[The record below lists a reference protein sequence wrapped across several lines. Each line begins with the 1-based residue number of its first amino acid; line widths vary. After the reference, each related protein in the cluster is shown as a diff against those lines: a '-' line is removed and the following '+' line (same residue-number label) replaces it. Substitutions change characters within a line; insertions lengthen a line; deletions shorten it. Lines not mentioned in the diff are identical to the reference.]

1 VEIFAP
7 GGIIKTMDARL
18 LVAHANA
25 DAKQIRLGAETL
37 IGRSPECNLRI
48 ASGQVSRRHCLI
60 KVADERVLVRDLGS
74 ANGTR
79 LNGQAIAA
87 EQDVPIPP
95 GSTLVV
101 GPLKFIVQFTPPKD
115 DGDTELLYRSGQGES
130 SETHDVQAMATAPM
144 ADGEETKDYPPSRT
158 RKRGVPPPFVV
169 SGENADSLGD
179 QDPSNAD
186 RERGQ
191 SQSVQARSTEA
202 DFGPVSSET
211 VFDVSLEDQ
220 AAADAKRRRDAAG
233 AERPP
238 VGAETDFVFEEE
250 DLRQLA
256 SAIEDELAARPA
268 PEASATEGAPD
279 PQAAQQAGWRFLDML
294 RRPKKPAAAPGE
306 VAPPPP
312 AAASGDDDALQK
324 FLKDQ

>member
-1 VEIFAP
+1 
-7 GGIIKTMDARL
+7 MDARL
-18 LVAHANA
+18 LVAHTNA

-60 KVADERVLVRDLGS
+60 KVAEELVSVRDLGS

-87 EQDVPIPP
+87 EEDVVVPP

-101 GPLKFIVQFTPPKD
+101 GPLKFIVQFTPPKND
-115 DGDTELLYRSGQGES
+115 DDTALLYQSGQSES
-130 SETHDVQAMATAPM
+130 SGSHDVQAMATAPV

-158 RKRGVPPPFVV
+158 RKRGVPPPVVV
-169 SGENADSLGD
+169 SGEGVGD
-179 QDPSNAD
+179 GPSDSNAEGD
-186 RERGQ
+186 RGENR
-191 SQSVQARSTEA
+191 SVQARTTEA
-202 DFGPVSSET
+202 EFGPISGET

-220 AAADAKRRRDAAG
+220 AAAQARKLRDAA
-233 AERPP
+233 AAQHSP

-256 SAIEDELAARPA
+256 SAVEEALAAPPA
-268 PEASATEGAPD
+268 AATTSPVEDSHPEKP
-279 PQAAQQAGWRFLDML
+279 PQQAGWRLLEML
-294 RRPKKPAAAPGE
+294 RRPKKPAANREDAPS
-306 VAPPPP
+306 PPP
-312 AAASGDDDALQK
+312 APPDADDALQN

>member
-1 VEIFAP
+1 
-7 GGIIKTMDARL
+7 MDARL

-60 KVADERVLVRDLGS
+60 KVAEELVSVRDLGS

-87 EQDVPIPP
+87 EEDVIIPP

-115 DGDTELLYRSGQGES
+115 DGDTELLYRSGQSES
-130 SETHDVQAMATAPM
+130 SGTHDVQAMAAAPV
-144 ADGEETKDYPPSRT
+144 ADGEETKDYPPSRR
-158 RKRGVPPPFVV
+158 RKRGVPPPVVV
-169 SGENADSLGD
+169 SGEGAGD
-179 QDPSNAD
+179 GPGDSNAD
-186 RERGQ
+186 RDRGQ
-191 SQSVQARSTEA
+191 NRSVQARTTEA
-202 DFGPVSSET
+202 DFGPVSGET

-220 AAADAKRRRDAAG
+220 AAADAKKLRDAAG
-233 AERPP
+233 AQRSP

-250 DLRQLA
+250 DLRRLA
-256 SAIEDELAARPA
+256 SAVEEALAAPPA
-268 PEASATEGAPD
+268 PGTSPVEDSPGPEKP
-279 PQAAQQAGWRFLDML
+279 PPQAGWRLLEIL
-294 RRPKKPAAAPGE
+294 RRPKKPAAAANRE
-306 VAPPPP
+306 DAPPPP
-312 AAASGDDDALQK
+312 DADDALQK
-324 FLKDQ
+324 FLKDE

>member
-1 VEIFAP
+1 
-7 GGIIKTMDARL
+7 MDARL

-60 KVADERVLVRDLGS
+60 KVAEELVSVRDLGS

-87 EQDVPIPP
+87 EEDVIVPP

-101 GPLKFIVQFTPPKD
+101 GPLKFIVQFTPPKA
-115 DGDTELLYRSGQGES
+115 DGDTELLFRSGQSES
-130 SETHDVQAMATAPM
+130 SETHDVQAMATAPV

-158 RKRGVPPPFVV
+158 RKRGVPPPVVV
-169 SGENADSLGD
+169 SGEGAGD
-179 QDPSNAD
+179 GPGDSNA
-186 RERGQ
+186 EGGRGENR
-191 SQSVQARSTEA
+191 SVQARTTEA
-202 DFGPVSSET
+202 DFGPISGET

-233 AERPP
+233 AQRSP

-256 SAIEDELAARPA
+256 SAVEEAALQAPPA
-268 PEASATEGAPD
+268 PGSSPVEDSPHAEKPP
-279 PQAAQQAGWRFLDML
+279 PQPGWRLLEML
-294 RRPKKPAAAPGE
+294 RRPKKPAAANRE
-306 VAPPPP
+306 DAPSPPP
-312 AAASGDDDALQK
+312 APPDADDALQN

>member
-1 VEIFAP
+1 
-7 GGIIKTMDARL
+7 MDARL

-60 KVADERVLVRDLGS
+60 KVAEHLVSVRDLGS

-101 GPLKFIVQFTPPKD
+101 GPLKFIVQFSPPRD
-115 DGDTELLYRSGQGES
+115 DGDTELLFRSGQAEGS
-130 SETHDVQAMATAPM
+130 GTHDIQSMATAPIV
-144 ADGEETKDYPPSRT
+144 DGEETKDYPPSRT
-158 RKRGVPPPFVV
+158 RKRGVPPPVVV
-169 SGENADSLGD
+169 SSQSTGADEGHGD
-179 QDPSNAD
+179 SYVD
-186 RERGQ
+186 RESGPHR
-191 SQSVQARSTEA
+191 SVQGRSTEA
-202 DFGPVSSET
+202 DFGPISGET
-211 VFDVSLEDQ
+211 VYDVSLEDQ
-220 AAADAKRRRDAAG
+220 AAAEAKKLRDAA
-233 AERPP
+233 AARSQ
-238 VGAETDFVFEEE
+238 VGAETDFIFEED

-256 SAIEDELAARPA
+256 SAIEGELAAPPA
-268 PEASATEGAPD
+268 TGTSPAEDAPGPATAEQQGA
-279 PQAAQQAGWRFLDML
+279 WRLLDML
-294 RRPKKPAAAPGE
+294 RRSKKPPVARPENGPAPDAAAPN
-306 VAPPPP
+306 
-312 AAASGDDDALQK
+312 DDDALQN

>member
-1 VEIFAP
+1 
-7 GGIIKTMDARL
+7 MDARL

-60 KVADERVLVRDLGS
+60 KVAEELVSVRDLGS

-87 EQDVPIPP
+87 EEDVIVPP

-101 GPLKFIVQFTPPKD
+101 GPLKFIVQFTVPKA
-115 DGDTELLYRSGQGES
+115 DGDTELLFRSGQSES
-130 SETHDVQAMATAPM
+130 SETHDVQAMATAPV
-144 ADGEETKDYPPSRT
+144 ADGDETKDYPPSRT
-158 RKRGVPPPFVV
+158 RKRGVPPPVVV
-169 SGENADSLGD
+169 SGEGPGD
-179 QDPSNAD
+179 SNANRD
-186 RERGQ
+186 RVENR
-191 SQSVQARSTEA
+191 SVQARTTEA
-202 DFGPVSSET
+202 DFGPISGET

-233 AERPP
+233 AQHSP

-256 SAIEDELAARPA
+256 SAVEEALAAPPTPGTSPVEDSPH
-268 PEASATEGAPD
+268 PEKP
-279 PQAAQQAGWRFLDML
+279 PQQVGWRLLEML
-294 RRPKKPAAAPGE
+294 RRPKKPEAANREEAPS
-306 VAPPPP
+306 PPP
-312 AAASGDDDALQK
+312 APPGADDALQN